1 MPIIRNEELLL
12 IRAEAN
18 IGQGN
23 LGAAEDDINV
33 VRAAAGLGPVDLT
46 SANAINQLIYERMF
60 SLWHIL
66 HVPFV
71 FMLVISGVVHV
82 IAVHM
87 Y

>member
-1 MPIIRNEELLL
+1 
-12 IRAEAN
+12 
-18 IGQGN
+18 
-23 LGAAEDDINV
+23 
-33 VRAAAGLGPVDLT
+33 
-46 SANAINQLIYERMF
+46 MF
-60 SLWHIL
+60 SLWHVL